1 MDLITVLGLMAAFC
15 TTVSFL
21 PQAIKTIRTK
31 QVDDLSLVMYSVL
44 TTGVLLWFVYGVLT
58 DDLPVMLAN
67 GITSILTVIILFL
80 IVRYK

>member
-1 MDLITVLGLMAAFC
+1 MDLVTVLGLMAAFC

-31 QVDDLSLVMYSVL
+31 QVDDLSLVMYSIL

-58 DDLPVMLAN
+58 NDLPVMLAN
-67 GITSILTVIILFL
+67 GITSILTVVILYL
-80 IVRYK
+80 MLRYK